1 MTITEN
7 SETVACVHDSL
18 ARAYTAVGRVFLE
31 IPTAELLSSAESDLA
46 SIRGDIRHVP
56 PELVAGIDR
65 LRDAMSESLADIRTD
80 YARLFAG
87 VKKLPAPPW
96 ESCYLSGKRQVC
108 TQITES
114 VRLAYLEACLCQEP
128 SEAQPDD
135 HIGLELQF
143 LGAMS
148 KHMAD
153 ALGAGDSALAD
164 VAAAQRTAFI
174 TEHVS
179 RWVPAFSAELEGAAE
194 TEFYRSLAR
203 LTADLTNYE
212 MEGTTKC
219 LD

>member
-1 MTITEN
+1 MTITDR
-7 SETVACVHDSL
+7 ETVACVHDSL
-18 ARAYTAVGRVFLE
+18 ARAYNTVGRLFLE

-46 SIRGDIRHVP
+46 CIRKDVHHVS
-56 PELVAGIDR
+56 PELVADIDR
-65 LRDAMSESLADIRTD
+65 LREAMSESLADIRAD

-108 TQITES
+108 TEITES
-114 VRLAYLEACLCQEP
+114 VRLAYLDACLCQEP

-153 ALGAGDSALAD
+153 ALEAGDSALAN
-164 VAAAQRTAFI
+164 VTAAQRTDFI
-174 TEHVS
+174 TEHLS
-179 RWVPAFSAELEGAAE
+179 RWASAFSADLEGAAE

-203 LTADLTNYE
+203 LTADLANYE
-212 MEGTTKC
+212 VEGTTTC